1 MAVPLTSEPLK
12 RIGSYE
18 LLREVGVGSFG
29 TVYQAQHCETKE
41 IVAVKIVAPEVAR
54 NAVYMK
60 RFEQEFRVASRL
72 EHPNIVRGLGYDG
85 TAPQPYLVMEFIDGE
100 SLGEK
105 LDRVKRLPEDEALR
119 IIVQV
124 AQGLHFAHQQGLIHR
139 DVKPDN
145 VMVSKDGEVKVLD
158 LGLAKETT
166 TTMDLT
172 RPGTGLGTPSFMAPE
187 QFRNAK
193 NASIRCDIYSLA
205 AMLYQMVTGTIPFGG
220 CDVVET
226 MMRKLK
232 NDLPPARVLLRTLSE
247 RTDMAIRRAMD
258 VTPENRPATCLEFVE
273 DLLGPNVQEEDA
285 PAAERETPLE
295 QPSEAIAPAVPLE
308 PSPPLLEPALSEP
321 ASAPLEPVAPSPAAY
336 TSPFEPVAPSPI
348 AEPGVVDWP
357 TVVFVIACVGLLL
370 AVASYLNL
378 L

>member
-1 MAVPLTSEPLK
+1 MAVPVTSEPLK
-12 RIGSYE
+12 RIGPYE

-29 TVYQAQHCETKE
+29 TVYQAQHGETKE
-41 IVAVKIVAPEVAR
+41 IVAVKILAPEVAR
-54 NAVYMK
+54 DAVYMK

-72 EHPNIVRGLGYDG
+72 SHPNIVRYDGYDDTG
-85 TAPQPYLVMEFIDGE
+85 PQPYLVMEFIDGE

-105 LDRVKRLPEDEALR
+105 LERVKRLPEDEALR

-124 AQGLHFAHQQGLIHR
+124 AHGLHFAHQAGLIHR

-158 LGLAKETT
+158 LGLAKETA

-205 AMLYQMVTGTIPFGG
+205 AMLYQMVTGTIPFGD
-220 CDVVET
+220 CDVVQT
-226 MMRKLK
+226 MMRKLQ
-232 NDLPPARVLLRTLSE
+232 NDLPPARVLVRSLSA
-247 RTDMAIRRAMD
+247 RTDAAIRRAMD
-258 VTPENRPATCLEFVE
+258 VEPEIRPATCLEFVA
-273 DLLGPNVQEEDA
+273 DLLGPDAQEKAA
-285 PAAERETPLE
+285 PAAEVETLRE
-295 QPSEAIAPAVPLE
+295 QPSEAIAATVPPE
-308 PSPPLLEPALSEP
+308 PSPPGFPEPAVSMP
-321 ASAPLEPVAPSPAAY
+321 SSAPLDPAA
-336 TSPFEPVAPSPI
+336 PPPAGEPQ
-348 AEPGVVDWP
+348 VVDWP
-357 TVVFVIACVGLLL
+357 TFVFVVALFGLLL
-370 AVASYLNL
+370 VVLHYFNL